1 MLLKKYFKYLP
12 YIVFIIALL
21 STLISLFFSEVLK
34 YPPCLL
40 CWWQRIFMYPMVFI
54 SAVNITRK
62 HTELPYYILPLSI
75 IGFLIGLYQN
85 LLIWHILPETIAPC
99 SIGVSCVNQPITLF
113 GFITIPLGSMFSF
126 AIITISMLLYAKV
139 EKEKSKHKSKS
150 Q

>member
-1 MLLKKYFKYLP
+1 
-12 YIVFIIALL
+12 
-21 STLISLFFSEVLK
+21 
-34 YPPCLL
+34 
-40 CWWQRIFMYPMVFI
+40 MVFI